1 MNLSSTPAWHGEKV
15 QLFLLEV
22 SDVTETYVGW
32 LNDPRVNLYLESR
45 FQHHT
50 LESTRTFVASCRADE
65 NVLFLGLRYPPFEG
79 RHVGN
84 IKLDINR
91 RHGLGEVGILIGERA
106 VHGRGV
112 ATDAIK
118 LMSNIARTQLGLRK
132 LSAGCYATNKGSERA
147 FVKAGFV
154 VEGVRPK
161 HVLVGDRSEDVV
173 QLGVLL

>member
-1 MNLSSTPAWHGEKV
+1 MNLARTPAWQGENV

-22 SDVTETYVGW
+22 SDVTETYVSW
-32 LNDPRVNLYLESR
+32 LNDAQVNRYLESR

-50 LESTRTFVASCRADE
+50 LESTRAFVASCRADE
-65 NVLFLGLRYPPFEG
+65 NVLFLGLRYPSFEG

-118 LMSNIARTQLGLRK
+118 LMANIARTQLGLRK
-132 LSAGCYATNKGSERA
+132 LSAGCYAANKGSERA
-147 FVKAGFV
+147 FVKAGFA
-154 VEGVRPK
+154 VEAVRPK
-161 HVLVGDRSEDVV
+161 HLLVGDRSEDLV
-173 QLGVLL
+173 QMGMLL